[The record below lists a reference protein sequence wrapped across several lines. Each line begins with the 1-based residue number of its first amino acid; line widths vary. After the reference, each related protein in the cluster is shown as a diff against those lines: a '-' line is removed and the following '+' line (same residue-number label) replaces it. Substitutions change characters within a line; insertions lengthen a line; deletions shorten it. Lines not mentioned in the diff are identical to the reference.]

1 MHIYSR
7 YITHLISSRKCKK
20 EELAD
25 QSQNVVCD
33 QDKFCNTA
41 YQELEEISQQN
52 HYDELS
58 CRDIKVVAFEQNV
71 KYKVIINDVFLINYN
86 S

>member
-7 YITHLISSRKCKK
+7 YITNLISSRKCKK

-52 HYDELS
+52 QYDELS

-71 KYKVIINDVFLINYN
+71 EK
-86 S
+86 

>member
-1 MHIYSR
+1 MHIHSR
-7 YITHLISSRKCKK
+7 HIKNLISSRKGKK

-25 QSQNVVCD
+25 QSQKVVCN

-52 HYDELS
+52 QYDELS
-58 CRDIKVVAFEQNV
+58 CREIKVVAFEQ
-71 KYKVIINDVFLINYN
+71 KEEK
-86 S
+86 